1 MLYLDTSAIV
11 KKYVEES
18 GSEDVRKMIAD
29 STLSATAVIS
39 LAETAAAFAK
49 AAKAGLLSET
59 ESRQCHTQ
67 FSREWK
73 HYIRIRITE
82 ALIARADQLAW
93 SSILRGYDAVHLAA
107 ALQWQE
113 HIGESITLAT
123 FDRQLSQAASQNG
136 LNVFPDSFDRM

>member
-11 KKYVEES
+11 KKYVAES
-18 GSEDVRKMIAD
+18 GSNEVREMIAD
-29 STLSATAVIS
+29 SALSATAVIS
-39 LAETAAAFAK
+39 RAETAAAFAK
-49 AAKAGLLSET
+49 AIRVGLLTEA
-59 ESRQCHTQ
+59 ESRECHKQ

-73 HYIRIRITE
+73 NYVRIRITE

-123 FDRQLSQAASQNG
+123 FDRQLREAARQNG
-136 LNVFPDSFDRM
+136 LDVFPSAL